1 MTYDAQ
7 RFKNLNDFLNRINYE
22 KIYELPY
29 GDKPLMVASHARNF
43 NTTIP
48 KLTGFSLLKWN
59 VILEAQRLGID
70 KPIIHLATKLIW
82 NLKLSITQRNQFT
95 TLANN
100 ANEIN
105 NNVLLVNNTDT
116 INRIIQIDSPQE
128 TNNPFELNFFNGTK
142 FNDDN
147 DNLNSLILP
156 LGYDSYY
163 SSI

>member
-1 MTYDAQ
+1 
-7 RFKNLNDFLNRINYE
+7 
-22 KIYELPY
+22 
-29 GDKPLMVASHARNF
+29 
-43 NTTIP
+43 
-48 KLTGFSLLKWN
+48 LKWN